1 FGEIFKIE
9 TSGTEYCGDFDV
21 VKFNANSNVDLWVQ
35 LVSESE
41 LTVSLTSNFAP
52 GTTFPMFGQTY
63 LTGPSSGGFVG
74 GVLFVDGSY
83 ATIQGTARFDRR
95 TGAVTNLTGTFIQNG
110 VLELQCFSSGRF
122 SGKRV
127 M

>member
-1 FGEIFKIE
+1 VI
-9 TSGTEYCGDFDV
+9 
-21 VKFNANSNVDLWVQ
+21 KFNANSNVDLWVQ

-41 LTVSLTSNFAP
+41 LTVSLTPNFAP
-52 GTTFPMFGQTY
+52 GTTFPMFGQFY
-63 LTGPSSGGFVG
+63 LAGPNSAGFVG

-95 TGAVTNLTGTFIQNG
+95 TGTVTSLTGTFIQNG
-110 VLELQCFSSGRF
+110 VLELECFSSGKF